1 MASNNGSLCSFWLVM
16 LTIMLKNLRF
26 RFMLKNLRTVL
37 IFGYAFSYAVLV
49 MLKMSIYAEC

>member
-1 MASNNGSLCSFWLVM
+1 M

-26 RFMLKNLRTVL
+26 RFMLKNLQTVL